1 MVLAGVPLS
10 ASAHPRLVRSTPAD
24 SAHLEKSPG
33 EIRLVFSEAPMLP
46 ATHIRLISLRGDTIK
61 TDAVRADRANAHIV
75 YVSIPTALPAG
86 SYIARWWTVAGDGHG
101 AKGMISFT
109 VGGTEPARTDSV
121 APNLG
126 ASTHDVNKKVARW
139 RSKRMAD
146 AVQVALGAPMWLA
159 RWVAFIA
166 LFLLVGAAAFRHLI
180 LGRIAAPSADTEPFR
195 QIAATGAAT
204 AGMFSAVVLVVATVI
219 KLYGETEVMHEVPL
233 RTMLMDT
240 SWGIAWMVQITA
252 CIVAVAAFALAHRGS
267 RSAWGIAALCAVVLS
282 ATPAL
287 TGHAISSDEAFLAVP
302 VDITHVLAGSA
313 WLGTLAIILLVGIP
327 AAAKTPDSNSV
338 GVKVALLV
346 NAFSPIALVCG
357 AAMVATGVA
366 TSLMHLEPLS
376 KLWRSTY
383 GMTLVVKLALVSL
396 LFTLGAWNWRRV
408 KPNLGGDEGVVA
420 LRFSAKL
427 ELAASVLVLAVT
439 AFLVALPLPE

>member
-1 MVLAGVPLS
+1 M
-10 ASAHPRLVRSTPAD
+10 
-24 SAHLEKSPG
+24 SPG

-46 ATHIRLISLRGDTIK
+46 ATHIRLVSLRGDTIK
-61 TDAVRADRANAHIV
+61 IDPVRADRANAHIV

-86 SYIARWWTVAGDGHG
+86 SYIAHWWTVAGDGHA
-101 AKGMISFT
+101 AKGAINFT
-109 VGGTEPARTDSV
+109 VGETSSARADSV
-121 APNLG
+121 APSIG
-126 ASTHDVNKKVARW
+126 TTTHDVNKKVARW

-159 RWVAFIA
+159 RWMALIA
-166 LFLLVGAAAFRHLI
+166 LFLLVGAATFRHLI
-180 LGRIAAPSADTEPFR
+180 LGRIAARSPDTEPFR
-195 QIAATGAAT
+195 EIAASGAAT
-204 AGMFSAVVLVVATVI
+204 VGMFSAVALVVATVI

-233 RTMLMDT
+233 RTMLLDT
-240 SWGIAWMVQITA
+240 SWGVAWLVQMIA
-252 CIVAVAAFALAHRGS
+252 CLVAASAFALAHRGS
-267 RSAWGIAALCAVVLS
+267 RSAWGLAALCAVVLS

-287 TGHAISSDEAFLAVP
+287 TGHAISSDEAFFAVP
-302 VDITHVLAGSA
+302 VDVAHVLAGSA
-313 WLGTLAIILLVGIP
+313 WLGTLAIILLVGIA
-327 AAAKTPDSNSV
+327 AAAKTPDSNSI

-357 AAMVATGVA
+357 ATMVATGVT
-366 TSLMHLEPLS
+366 TSLMHLQPIS

-408 KPNLGGDEGVVA
+408 KPNLGGDEGVLA